1 MWIFSLPPSRQSRA
15 GESRGEGMTR
25 AWVGEKKGNVTSWEC
40 PRETKKGTKAV
51 VKNTWIYCG
60 FSRLCDSIV
69 VNSVQHF
76 LKSWLDVEG
85 LRLINFN
92 RRSEKF
98 VALNSK
104 VFNRRTSIVDSAIAL
119 SKLRIYSGIDKVL
132 TEFKSPSSACPCAG
146 CRLLDGA
153 WSEMTQ
159 PENSENLVTCTS
171 MCTLVK

>member
-1 MWIFSLPPSRQSRA
+1 MKS
-15 GESRGEGMTR
+15 
-25 AWVGEKKGNVTSWEC
+25 
-40 PRETKKGTKAV
+40 
-51 VKNTWIYCG
+51 TWIYCG

-69 VNSVQHF
+69 VNSVQLF

-104 VFNRRTSIVDSAIAL
+104 VFNRRTSIVGL
-119 SKLRIYSGIDKVL
+119 SKLRIYSGIDKML
-132 TEFKSPSSACPCAG
+132 TEFKSPSAACPCAG

-153 WSEMTQ
+153 
-159 PENSENLVTCTS
+159 
-171 MCTLVK
+171 

>member
-1 MWIFSLPPSRQSRA
+1 M
-15 GESRGEGMTR
+15 
-25 AWVGEKKGNVTSWEC
+25 
-40 PRETKKGTKAV
+40 
-51 VKNTWIYCG
+51 KNTWIYCG

-104 VFNRRTSIVDSAIAL
+104 VFNRRTSIVDSAIGL

-153 WSEMTQ
+153 
-159 PENSENLVTCTS
+159 
-171 MCTLVK
+171 

>member
-1 MWIFSLPPSRQSRA
+1 M
-15 GESRGEGMTR
+15 
-25 AWVGEKKGNVTSWEC
+25 
-40 PRETKKGTKAV
+40 
-51 VKNTWIYCG
+51 KNTWIYCG

-119 SKLRIYSGIDKVL
+119 SKLRIYSGIDKML

-153 WSEMTQ
+153 
-159 PENSENLVTCTS
+159 
-171 MCTLVK
+171 

>member
-1 MWIFSLPPSRQSRA
+1 M
-15 GESRGEGMTR
+15 
-25 AWVGEKKGNVTSWEC
+25 
-40 PRETKKGTKAV
+40 
-51 VKNTWIYCG
+51 
-60 FSRLCDSIV
+60 
-69 VNSVQHF
+69 
-76 LKSWLDVEG
+76 EG

-104 VFNRRTSIVDSAIAL
+104 VFNRRTSIVDSALGL
-119 SKLRIYSGIDKVL
+119 SKLRIYSGIDKIL

-159 PENSENLVTCTS
+159 PENPENLVTCTS
-171 MCTLVK
+171 MCTLVKQPLGPRCFGCQCTFQLYQVYLLPFYSWFMKTFTVPGACLWSNCWSAQYFYLLTRRTPHSKS